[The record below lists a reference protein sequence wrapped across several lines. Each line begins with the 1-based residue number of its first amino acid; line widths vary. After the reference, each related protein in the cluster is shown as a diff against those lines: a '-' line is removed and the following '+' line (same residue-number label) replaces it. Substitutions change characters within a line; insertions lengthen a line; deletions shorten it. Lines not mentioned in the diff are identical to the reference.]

1 MSWSDIGLIAT
12 SIITFILGIYVGYK
26 YYRRKQAKVI
36 LNLMMLV
43 TEGGLLL
50 AKAEREIAEK
60 KRTIEILKGQNNG

>member
-1 MSWSDIGLIAT
+1 MSWSDIGLIVT
-12 SIITFILGIYVGYK
+12 PLVTFILGICVGYK

-36 LNLMMLV
+36 LDLMMLI

-60 KRTIEILKGQNNG
+60 KRMIKILKGQNNG